1 MELGQGIRRLKVLV
15 EKLSSSEILAPDPDV
30 LERIIEMF
38 HIVKELEEP
47 TLVDSVDMMQFT
59 EDGEEPKA

>member
-38 HIVKELEEP
+38 YIVKELEEP